1 MILAKIVGTVVA
13 TRKDERLVSNKLL
26 IVRPVDPSGKA
37 DANYL
42 VAVDT
47 VDAGFG
53 ETVMEFRASIMHGS
67 VFTCWGELGGV
78 AHGTFTKSKNS
89 VMSGCAAS
97 RAVKLGKLNR
107 VSMNFK
113 MAV

>member
-1 MILAKIVGTVVA
+1 MAFL
-13 TRKDERLVSNKLL
+13 DKL
-26 IVRPVDPSGKA
+26 SET
-37 DANYL
+37 DACPP
-42 VAVDT
+42 AG
-47 VDAGFG
+47 AGFG